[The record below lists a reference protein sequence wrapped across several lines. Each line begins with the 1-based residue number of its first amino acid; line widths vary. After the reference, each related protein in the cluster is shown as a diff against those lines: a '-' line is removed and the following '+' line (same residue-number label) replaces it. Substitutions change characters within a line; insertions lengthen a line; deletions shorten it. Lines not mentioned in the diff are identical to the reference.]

1 MRNRNGRQLQHYYN
15 SYRRF
20 PPKKLWES
28 GSWPDFT
35 SPRFSNRCVVDF
47 LTSHRRLSCQTVSR
61 NIWAL
66 CVRGSRLCSAEN
78 AETQPLDAKKLVVKR
93 KGLSAA
99 FLPKIS
105 AEIRQKDFLIRN
117 VLSVFL
123 QKEAISAE
131 RCSFGRNNLFLQP
144 DYLKMRH
151 CFAMKGTSGLQKE
164 AVSAETTS
172 FCRN

>member
-1 MRNRNGRQLQHYYN
+1 MVGSEREISFVPFRDSRCPSPSHSGMRAREGRSPHIQAREQVSAAPRN
-15 SYRRF
+15 
-20 PPKKLWES
+20 
-28 GSWPDFT
+28 
-35 SPRFSNRCVVDF
+35 
-47 LTSHRRLSCQTVSR
+47 
-61 NIWAL
+61 
-66 CVRGSRLCSAEN
+66 
-78 AETQPLDAKKLVVKR
+78 LVVNR

-123 QKEAISAE
+123 QKEAVSAE

-164 AVSAETTS
+164 AVSAERTS
-172 FCRN
+172 FCRNSFFRLFLYFCRKAMLSSPSFCFLQKDKNSLSVDL